1 MQCIDILKIERKKLC
16 VAIIHKWKHYTLSF
30 FQDHGTKLI
39 SNNWCGTSPVFYDEQ
54 SFEII
59 GSHLKLTKP
68 KPIDKTGLYLYLS
81 AGYCIYG
88 KTPYQGISYLRPN
101 QSIEDK
107 NITDENL
114 NYLRKLAN
122 RPNVPPENV
131 LKLIQEWV
139 NQFEESTSGKI
150 IVPLSGGLDSRLLIS
165 FINDKSRIEAFTY
178 GQSLNQSVSNEVKI
192 AESLSRKLDFA
203 WSHIEL
209 KDFSTY
215 TESWLN
221 KWGAST
227 HAHGMYQMQFYSKVA
242 ARVPKGSNVIS
253 GIIGDLLAGSLQ
265 NNRIESPID
274 ILKLDLSRGMN
285 AKLLTDS
292 CFTESEK
299 SNVHSF
305 LGSEFAQYKAILGN
319 KRALDLLT
327 IQNKNMLLRYL
338 VEVPTWYGLKCASPF
353 LDENIGIN
361 MLCID
366 DNLRLNRKWQKNYL
380 ENIGLGDSHLGK
392 PGSFYNTLNFSEIN
406 SGNVN
411 LNLLTTLIYIPKID
425 KVLTRTKLA
434 IEKLRLRRYKIFMK
448 IAQSQHSNILGR
460 FLLRMVK
467 NSYSKGL
474 QNYGIYL
481 TLIPL
486 SHIESNY
493 VA

>member
-1 MQCIDILKIERKKLC
+1 
-16 VAIIHKWKHYTLSF
+16 LSF

-39 SNNWCGTSPVFYDEQ
+39 SNDWCGTSPVFYDEQ

-59 GSHLKLTKP
+59 GSHLKLARP

-101 QSIEDK
+101 QSIK
-107 NITDENL
+107 NKEITDVNL
-114 NYLRKLAN
+114 NFLSKLAN
-122 RPNVPPENV
+122 RPNVPPENAIE
-131 LKLIQEWV
+131 LIQEWV
-139 NQFEESTSGKI
+139 KQFEESTSGKI
-150 IVPLSGGLDSRLLIS
+150 VVPLSGGIDSRLLIS
-165 FINDKSRIEAFTY
+165 FIKDKSRIEAFTY
-178 GQSLNQSVSNEVKI
+178 GQSLNQAVSNEVKK
-192 AESLSRKLDFA
+192 AKSLSRKLDFA

-209 KDFSTY
+209 QGYSNY

-227 HAHGMYQMQFYSKVA
+227 HAHGMYQMQFYSKISE
-242 ARVPKGSNVIS
+242 RVPAGSSVLS
-253 GIIGDLLAGSLQ
+253 GIIGDALAGSLRD
-265 NNRIESPID
+265 NRIELPID
-274 ILKLDLSRGMN
+274 ILKLALSHGMD

-292 CFTESEK
+292 CFTKAEK
-299 SNVHSF
+299 SDVHDF
-305 LGSEFAQYKAILGN
+305 LSDEFAQYKAILGN

-380 ENIGLGDSHLGK
+380 ENIGLSDSYLGK

-425 KVLTRTKLA
+425 KVLTKTKLA
-434 IEKLRLRRYKIFMK
+434 IDKLRLRKYKILMK
-448 IAQSQHSNILGR
+448 IAQSQHLNILGR

-467 NSYSKGL
+467 NSYNKGL

-486 SHIESNY
+486 SHVERNY
-493 VA
+493 VE

>member
-1 MQCIDILKIERKKLC
+1 LN
-16 VAIIHKWKHYTLSF
+16 F

-39 SNNWCGTSPVFYDEQ
+39 SNNWCGTSPIFYDEQ

-101 QSIEDK
+101 QSIENK

-150 IVPLSGGLDSRLLIS
+150 VVPLSGGLDSRLIIS

-209 KDFSTY
+209 KNFSTY

-221 KWGAST
+221 KWGTST

-242 ARVPKGSNVIS
+242 ERVPKGSNVIS

-265 NNRIESPID
+265 DNRIESPID

-292 CFTESEK
+292 YFTSSEI
-299 SNVHSF
+299 SDVHSF
-305 LGSEFAQYKAILGN
+305 LRNEFSKYKGVYNN
-319 KRALDLLT
+319 KRTLDLLT

-338 VEVPTWYGLKCASPF
+338 VEVPTWYGLKSASPF
-353 LDENIGIN
+353 LDEDIGID

-366 DNLRLNRKWQKNYL
+366 ENLRLNRKWQKNYL
-380 ENIGLGDSHLGK
+380 ESIGLADSNLGK
-392 PGSFYNTLNFSEIN
+392 PGSFYNTLIFSEIN
-406 SGNVN
+406 SGKVD
-411 LNLLTTLIYIPKID
+411 LNLLTNLISIPKYDEALPGI
-425 KVLTRTKLA
+425 KLA
-434 IEKLRLRRYKIFMK
+434 IDKLRLRRYKIFMK
-448 IAQSQHSNILGR
+448 IAQSQHLNILGR
-460 FLLRMVK
+460 LLLRIVK
-467 NSYSKGL
+467 DSYNKGI

-486 SHIESNY
+486 CNIERNS
-493 VA
+493 VE

>member
-1 MQCIDILKIERKKLC
+1 
-16 VAIIHKWKHYTLSF
+16 LSF

-39 SNNWCGTSPVFYDEQ
+39 SNNWCGTSPIFYDEQ

-265 NNRIESPID
+265 DNRIESPID

-292 CFTESEK
+292 CFTKSEI
-299 SNVHSF
+299 SGVQSF
-305 LGSEFAQYKAILGN
+305 LSNEFSKYKGIYTN

-338 VEVPTWYGLKCASPF
+338 VEVPTWYGLKSSSPF
-353 LDENIGIN
+353 LDEGIGID

-380 ENIGLGDSHLGK
+380 ESVGLADSHLGK

-406 SGNVN
+406 NGKVD
-411 LNLLTTLIYIPKID
+411 LNLLTTLIYLPKFNEI
-425 KVLTRTKLA
+425 LTRTNMA
-434 IEKLRLRRYKIFMK
+434 IDKLRLRRYKIFMK
-448 IAQSQHSNILGR
+448 IAQSQHLNILGR
-460 FLLRMVK
+460 LLVRMVK
-467 NSYSKGL
+467 NSFTKGL
-474 QNYGIYL
+474 QAYCTYL

-486 SHIESNY
+486 SKIQRDHE
-493 VA
+493 